1 MMNKSSFS
9 VRVSAT
15 ILTYGCYEQMFWGCT
30 SLTTAPE
37 LPAMTL
43 AEYCYAMMF
52 WKCSSLATA
61 PVLSAP
67 ILTDYCY
74 DGMFSSCKK
83 ISKVTC
89 LATDISAEKCLYQ
102 WLVQVAAK
110 GTIYVAKGMKDK
122 WAAPSRWSIAEIE

>member
-1 MMNKSSFS
+1 
-9 VRVSAT
+9 
-15 ILTYGCYEQMFWGCT
+15 MFWGCT
-30 SLTTAPE
+30 SLTTPPE

-43 AEYCYAMMF
+43 ATYCYAMMF
-52 WKCSSLATA
+52 WNCTSLATA

-67 ILTDYCY
+67 ILTDCCY
-74 DGMFSSCKK
+74 DGMFNGCKK

-89 LATDISAEKCLYQ
+89 PTTDISATNCLNQ
-102 WLVQVAAK
+102 WLSNAANK

>member
-1 MMNKSSFS
+1 MNKSSFS
-9 VRVSAT
+9 ARVSAT
-15 ILTYGCYEQMFWGCT
+15 ILTYGCYAQMFSECT
-30 SLTTAPE
+30 SLTTPPE
-37 LPAMTL
+37 LHAMTL

-52 WKCSSLATA
+52 RNCSLLATA

-74 DGMFSSCKK
+74 EEIFCSCKK

-89 LATDISAEKCLYQ
+89 LATDISATDCLNG
-102 WLVQVAAK
+102 WLSNAAPK

-122 WAAPSRWSIAEIE
+122 WTAPSRWSIAEIE

>member
-1 MMNKSSFS
+1 MMNKSYFS
-9 VRVSAT
+9 ARVSAT
-15 ILTYGCYEQMFWGCT
+15 TLTYGCYAQMFWGCT

-43 AEYCYAMMF
+43 AKYCYAMMF
-52 WKCSSLATA
+52 RKCSSLATA

-67 ILTDYCY
+67 ILTYCCY
-74 DGMFSSCKK
+74 EDMFNSCRK

-89 LATDISAEKCLYQ
+89 LATDISATNCLNL
-102 WLVQVAAK
+102 WLSNAASK

-122 WAAPSRWSIAEIE
+122 WKALSLWSIAEIE